1 MIGPQVKKVS
11 DNIYQDLMLP
21 RNETYWKIALEYFDK
36 TDQTRGDTDWKKT
49 FPELAK
55 YAL

>member
-36 TDQTRGDTDWKKT
+36 TDQTRGDTNWKKT